1 MMLSPTNLVTG
12 ISGSKVKYLRLSSTD
27 DAYTL
32 AVSLRKNTLEKR
44 KNTLKIPYKT
54 IALTTVLFFMGAFF
68 IIGSLLL
75 AVSTKGR
82 LDHSV
87 LIIGV
92 LVFLPEF
99 YHPSISYYVSKGYCG
114 YSYR

>member
-12 ISGSKVKYLRLSSTD
+12 ISSSKVKYLRLSSTD

-32 AVSLRKNTLEKR
+32 AVK
-44 KNTLKIPYKT
+44 KNTLKIPYET

-82 LDHSV
+82 LEHSV

-99 YHPSISYYVSKGYCG
+99 YHPSISYYVSKGY
-114 YSYR
+114 